1 MGGVPP
7 TKHPKWMEIIV
18 AVRRS
23 GEERQPAARISIRIH
38 EEATYRTV
46 TRAVPSQSPTR

>member
-18 AVRRS
+18 AVRRL
-23 GEERQPAARISIRIH
+23 ERKGSLQLG
-38 EEATYRTV
+38 
-46 TRAVPSQSPTR
+46 